1 MDKKWL
7 TDAWRAYAE
16 MIWGSRL
23 SKKEQKVDTTW
34 SIKHE
39 GKLNP
44 NNIIFSDNKYR
55 EMVEKLKKVDE
66 SLGKG
71 AKDERHG

>member
-7 TDAWRAYAE
+7 TDAWKAYAE
-16 MIWGSRL
+16 MIYGDIL
-23 SKKEQKVDTTW
+23 SEKVDTTW

-39 GKLNP
+39 GHLNK
-44 NNIIFSDNKYR
+44 NNIIFQTDKYKK
-55 EMVEKLKKVDE
+55 MVDKLKIYDK

-71 AKDERHG
+71 AKDERNG